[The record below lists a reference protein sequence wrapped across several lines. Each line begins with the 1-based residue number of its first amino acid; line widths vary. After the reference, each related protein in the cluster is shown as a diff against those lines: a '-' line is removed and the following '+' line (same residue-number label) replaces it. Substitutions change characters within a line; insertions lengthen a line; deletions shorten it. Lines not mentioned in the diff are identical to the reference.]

1 MNFRKFLK
9 LSSYRVAGYEE
20 RMWGLETGQIHR
32 NLEKT
37 IYQYN
42 INYIVHWHIIL
53 LFDKNKFIQWV
64 NTNLKHSISLR
75 RALQFEFCF
84 LAGF

>member
-1 MNFRKFLK
+1 MNLRTFLK
-9 LSSYRVAGYEE
+9 LCSYRVAGYEE
-20 RMWGLETGQIHR
+20 IMWGLATGQILS

-42 INYIVHWHIIL
+42 INYFVHWHIML
-53 LFDKNKFIQWV
+53 LFDINKFIQWV
-64 NTNLKHSISLR
+64 NTNLEQSISLR

-84 LAGF
+84 LVGF